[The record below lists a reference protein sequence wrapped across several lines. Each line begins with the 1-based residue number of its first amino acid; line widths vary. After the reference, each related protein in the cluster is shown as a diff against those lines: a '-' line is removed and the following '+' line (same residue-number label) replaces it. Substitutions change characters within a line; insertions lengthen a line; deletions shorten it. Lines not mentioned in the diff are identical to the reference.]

1 MAKKPQ
7 KKKWVPIVT
16 EVPYFRQQ
24 ELGET
29 YVATPE
35 DAIGRPINVNLM
47 YLLNDPKKQTITIR
61 FRITKAK
68 GEKVVDGITGLD
80 TSAAYL
86 KRLSKMSKGKAEQ
99 SLALKTKD
107 NVPIRIKVTAFVKHK
122 SPRSTLTAIRKTI
135 KEFLEKETS
144 TKNFDKLMQEIILQ
158 KTQKDLYNM
167 LKKTTRLTAVLVRA
181 VRKLQ

>member
-1 MAKKPQ
+1 MAKKPA
-7 KKKWVPIVT
+7 KKKWVPIIT
-16 EVPYFRQQ
+16 EVPYFKQQ

-29 YVATPE
+29 YIVMPE
-35 DAIGRPINVNLM
+35 NAIGKPVNINLM
-47 YLLNDPKKQTITIR
+47 YLLNDPKRQTTTIR
-61 FRITKAK
+61 FKITKVK
-68 GEKVVDGITGLD
+68 GEKVVAEITGLD

-107 NVPIRIKVTAFVKHK
+107 NVPVRIKATAFVKHK
-122 SPRSTLTAIRKTI
+122 SPRSTLTAMRKAI

-158 KTQKDLYNM
+158 KTQKDLYNI
-167 LKKTTRLTAVLVRA
+167 LKKIAPLTAVLIRA